1 MAYSRGR
8 RSYKGRSRRPY
19 RRVMGVPRPG
29 IVGSVDRVSAMHT
42 ALLRNPVDAPL
53 VHPNYGGG
61 LHGQLSRFSSTLTG
75 DACQGGQSTG
85 GFIITPGCPA
95 GPLWTD
101 ARGSF
106 IWNGASSL
114 WQADLSLLPGR
125 SFLVTNAQQARCVA
139 FCVDVTYTGQETLRS
154 GTVSFAHGAGGWEV
168 QAGSTTPTPQTF
180 DSVTEYK
187 IRTPQ
192 RTVRSCWLPALGDG
206 LFAEV
211 DDTPTPSL
219 GSIQNI
225 NDNASIGVFFNGIPI
240 SGTTAMFDVKLTAVY
255 EWLPK
260 ANLSI
265 APVSNAPV
273 SGATTAVTVA
283 GAESAKTPHET
294 GTGGSSD
301 PSSSAPLAEMGAR
314 GDFVGDVGGYVG
326 GYVGEKFGRWA
337 SKAAWAK
344 AHAFTKGASHG
355 YGRF

>member
-19 RRVMGVPRPG
+19 RRVMGVPRPN

-61 LHGQLSRFSSTLTG
+61 LHGQLSRFSSTVTSN
-75 DACQGGQSTG
+75 ACQGGYSTG
-85 GFIITPGCPA
+85 GLVITPGCLA
-95 GPLWTD
+95 GPGWTD
-101 ARGSF
+101 ARGTF
-106 IWNGASSL
+106 YWNAAAANWGV
-114 WQADLSLLPGR
+114 DTTTLPGR
-125 SFLVTNAQQARCVA
+125 AFLQTNAQQARCVA

-154 GTVSFAHGAGGWEV
+154 GTVSFAHGAGGWEL
-168 QAGSTTPTPQTF
+168 QSSTATPTPSTF
-180 DSVTEYK
+180 DSVTEHK

-192 RTVRSCWLPALGDG
+192 KTIRSCWLPALGDG
-206 LFAEV
+206 LFAEL

-219 GSIQNI
+219 GNIQNV

-260 ANLSI
+260 ANLAI
-265 APVSNAPV
+265 TPVCNAPV

-283 GAESAKTPHET
+283 GAESAKIPHET

-301 PSSSAPLAEMGAR
+301 PSAGVY
-314 GDFVGDVGGYVG
+314 DFFSGGGDVLGDVAAGVG
-326 GYVGEKFGRWA
+326 AYAGRKLSSFATRALGRVGSIAYAKMR
-337 SKAAWAK
+337 AAYHK
-344 AHAFTKGASHG
+344 S
-355 YGRF
+355 R